1 MSEKFVK
8 VGVTGL
14 LTEQAAINQSTGAA
28 DANKI
33 PATDANGRLH
43 ESFMPLGVG
52 VPTKV
57 IAASEALTA
66 PCLVNIHNSTGQK
79 VRYADATTA
88 AAGRAAHGFIL
99 QSVASG
105 ANATVY
111 FEGEIS
117 GLSGLTPGVPLFLG
131 ATNGT
136 LTPTPP
142 TTTGHCL
149 QVVGVATSPTTADF
163 EKAAPI
169 IRG

>member
-8 VGVTGL
+8 VGAAGL
-14 LTEQAAINQSTGAA
+14 LTEQAAINQSTGVA

-43 ESFMPLGVG
+43 ESFLPVGVG
-52 VPTKV
+52 AATKV
-57 IAASEALTA
+57 ITASEALTA
-66 PCLVNIHNSTGQK
+66 PCLVNIHNSGGQK
-79 VRYADATTA
+79 VRYADSTTA

-117 GLSGLTPGVPLFLG
+117 GLTGLTPGAPLFLG

-136 LTPTPP
+136 LTATPP
-142 TTTGHCL
+142 TTEGHCL
-149 QVVGVATSPTTADF
+149 QMVGVATSPTTADF
-163 EKAAPI
+163 EKTAPV

>member
-8 VGVTGL
+8 VGTSGL
-14 LTEQAAINQSTGAA
+14 LTEQAAINQSTGVA

-43 ESFMPLGVG
+43 ESFLPVGVG
-52 VPTKV
+52 AATKV

-66 PCLVNIHNSTGQK
+66 PCLVNIHNSGGQK
-79 VRYADATTA
+79 VRYADSTTA

-117 GLSGLTPGVPLFLG
+117 GLTGLTPGAPLFLG

-136 LTPTPP
+136 LTETPP
-142 TTTGHCL
+142 TTAGHCL
-149 QVVGVATSPTTADF
+149 QMVGVATSPTTADF
-163 EKAAPI
+163 EKTAPV